1 MFDNTHTHQDQEYI
15 EALMMDALDGSLS
28 KSGEREL
35 NKYLEQNPAL
45 AEELRG
51 MMAVETLFADATL
64 VEPPQ
69 QFVEQTMAQLPN
81 LTMRKWATGLVGAFV
96 ILLSILPIAI
106 ITFLFSNMPAQEEIL
121 ALTESILSG
130 LAQLVMSVF
139 GFVQNQPIALA
150 IPAVMIG
157 SIFLWTFTYR
167 RMVGNLIPAR
177 G

>member
-1 MFDNTHTHQDQEYI
+1 MFDNTNTHHDQEYI

-35 NKYLEQNPAL
+35 NKYLEQNPTL
-45 AEELRG
+45 AEELQG
-51 MMAVETLFADATL
+51 MMAVESLFANAAL

-81 LTMRKWATGLVGAFV
+81 LTVRKWATGLVGVSV
-96 ILLSILPIAI
+96 ILLSILPIGI

-121 ALTESILSG
+121 ALTESVLSG
-130 LAQLVMSVF
+130 LAQLIMSAI
-139 GFVQNQPIALA
+139 GFAQTQPIALA
-150 IPAVMIG
+150 VPAAMLG
-157 SIFLWTFTYR
+157 SIFLWAFTYR